1 MAELFGRQPML
12 YGGAFSADAALVTFG
27 VAQGIV
33 GGGVGLLT
41 QDIRFTYRQRVT
53 RVYEIGSRYAFYV
66 VGRSEGEGEM
76 RRILGPRPIS
86 LAFYVLYGNPCNA
99 FNSLVF
105 TINQGC
111 VPADDNFFATAASF
125 SLVNI
130 LLTSFGLSIQAE
142 QMMIN
147 EQLQFMFIN
156 VEV

>member
-1 MAELFGRQPML
+1 MAELFGRSPML

-27 VAQGIV
+27 VAQGVV

-53 RVYEIGSRYAFYV
+53 RVYEVGSRYTFYV
-66 VGRSEGEGEM
+66 AGRSEGEGDM
-76 RRILGPRPIS
+76 RRILGPRPVS
-86 LAFYVLYGNPCNA
+86 LAFYVSYGNPCNA
-99 FNSLVF
+99 FNSLIF

-111 VPADDNFFATAASF
+111 APSDINFISTGATF
-125 SLVNI
+125 SLLNI

-147 EQLQFMFIN
+147 EQLQYMFIS
-156 VEV
+156 VEI